1 MKYHKENL
9 HCVYLFKEAQKC
21 YAKLASSYE
30 KIQNWLTTSGLFV
43 SDVNDKNCGG
53 VHSFYDE
60 KENQY
65 GFLYP
70 EITGYFISCMRF
82 LNNQQHEEIF
92 SQYAKYSSDW
102 LIKIYEEYG
111 AIVQGINSNS
121 KNNFSYSFDS
131 AICAKG
137 LLDCYELN
145 NEKKYL
151 DYGEQI
157 MNDLIAEAIG
167 SDGSVKPFKDISTN
181 KYQESNQVWY
191 KQEGCFHIKT
201 SIPFFQLYKIT
212 NDEKQLKIGEKI
224 CKKIDIY
231 QNSDGSIKLHANSK
245 LINLHTLCYALEGL
259 LYGFYVTNNE
269 EYHNRCERAVDWCL
283 NQINDD
289 GSISLWFN
297 SKYKSKAAYPISQ
310 LIRILILLDKI
321 NNNSK
326 YKPQTKVLYE
336 FLKTLHG
343 LNSNPKINGGFYEEY
358 YKSLFGW
365 KKRMRLNSWTTMFAL
380 QGISWLE
387 NYENITFE
395 NAIKYLY

>member
-1 MKYHKENL
+1 MHY
-9 HCVYLFKEAQKC
+9 VYPFKEAQKC
-21 YAKLASSYE
+21 YAKLTNSYE
-30 KIQNWLTTSGLFV
+30 KIQNWLITSGLFV

-70 EITGYFISCMRF
+70 EITGYFISCLRF
-82 LNNQQHEEIF
+82 LNNQQHKEIF

-111 AIVQGINSNS
+111 AIIQGINSNS
-121 KNNFSYSFDS
+121 KDNFSYSFDS

-137 LLDCYELN
+137 LLDYYELN

-151 DYGEQI
+151 DYGKQI
-157 MNDLIAEAIG
+157 MTDLSTEAIT

-181 KYQESNQVWY
+181 KYQESDQVWY
-191 KQEGCFHIKT
+191 KQEGCLHIKT
-201 SIPFFQLYKIT
+201 AIPYFQLYTIS
-212 NDEKQLKIGEKI
+212 NDEKQLKIGTKICEKI
-224 CKKIDIY
+224 NTY
-231 QNSDGSIKLHANSK
+231 QNSDGSIKLHTNSEI
-245 LINLHTLCYALEGL
+245 INLHTLCYALEGL
-259 LYGFYVTNNE
+259 LYGFYITHNE
-269 EYHNRCERAVDWCL
+269 EYHDRCERAVEWCL
-283 NQINDD
+283 NQINSD
-289 GSISLWFN
+289 GSISLWFNSLWFN

-326 YKPQTKVLYE
+326 YKPQIKVLYE

-343 LNSNPKINGGFYEEY
+343 INSDPKIDGGFYEEY

-380 QGISWLE
+380 QGINWLE
-387 NYENITFE
+387 NYDNITFK

>member
-1 MKYHKENL
+1 L
-9 HCVYLFKEAQKC
+9 HYVYPFKEAQKC
-21 YAKLASSYE
+21 YAKLTNSYE
-30 KIQNWLTTSGLFV
+30 KIQNWLITSGLFV

-70 EITGYFISCMRF
+70 EITGYFISCLRF
-82 LNNQQHEEIF
+82 LNNQQHKEIF

-111 AIVQGINSNS
+111 AIIQGINSNS
-121 KNNFSYSFDS
+121 KDNFSYSFDS

-137 LLDCYELN
+137 LLDYYELN

-151 DYGEQI
+151 DYGKQI
-157 MNDLIAEAIG
+157 MTDLSTEAIT

-181 KYQESNQVWY
+181 KYQESDQVWY
-191 KQEGCFHIKT
+191 KQEGCLHIKT
-201 SIPFFQLYKIT
+201 AIPYFQLYTIS
-212 NDEKQLKIGEKI
+212 NDEKQLKIGTKICEKI
-224 CKKIDIY
+224 NTY
-231 QNSDGSIKLHANSK
+231 QNSDGSIKLHTNSEI
-245 LINLHTLCYALEGL
+245 INLHTLCYALEGL
-259 LYGFYVTNNE
+259 LYGFYITHNE
-269 EYHNRCERAVDWCL
+269 EYHDRCERAVEWCL
-283 NQINDD
+283 NQINSD
-289 GSISLWFN
+289 GSISLWFNSLWFN

-326 YKPQTKVLYE
+326 YKPQIKVLYE

-343 LNSNPKINGGFYEEY
+343 INSDPKIDGGFYEEY

-380 QGISWLE
+380 QGINWLE
-387 NYENITFE
+387 NYDNITFK